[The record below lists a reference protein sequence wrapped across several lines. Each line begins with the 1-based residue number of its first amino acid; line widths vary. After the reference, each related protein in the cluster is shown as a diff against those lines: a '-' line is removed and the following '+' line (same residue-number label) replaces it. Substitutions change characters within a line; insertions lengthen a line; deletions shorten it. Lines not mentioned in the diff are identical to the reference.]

1 MNIEIYTLDYCP
13 FCKKAKAFFDEK
25 NIPYVEYKLNGDED
39 EEFRK
44 LQKKFDIK
52 NEVTVPQ
59 IVINGKRIGGYSDL
73 MALYETGKLKF

>member
-25 NIPYVEYKLNGDED
+25 NIPYVEYKLNGNED

-59 IVINGKRIGGYSDL
+59 IIINGKRIGGYSDL
-73 MALYETGKLKF
+73 MALYEAGKLKF

>member
-13 FCKKAKAFFDEK
+13 FCKKAKAFFDER
-25 NIPYVEYKLNGDED
+25 NIPYIEYKHDGDEE

-52 NEVTVPQ
+52 GEVTVPQ
-59 IVINGKRIGGYSDL
+59 IIINGKRIGGYSDL
-73 MALYETGKLKF
+73 MALYEGGKLNF

>member
-13 FCKKAKAFFDEK
+13 FCKKAKAFFDER
-25 NIPYVEYKLNGDED
+25 NIPYIEYELDGDEE

-52 NEVTVPQ
+52 GEVTVPQ
-59 IVINGKRIGGYSDL
+59 IIINGKRIGGYSDL
-73 MALYETGKLKF
+73 MALYEGGKLNF

>member
-73 MALYETGKLKF
+73 KALYEAGKLKF

>member
-13 FCKKAKAFFDEK
+13 FCKKAKVFFDER
-25 NIPYVEYKLNGDED
+25 NIPYIEYKLDGDEE

-52 NEVTVPQ
+52 GEVTVPQ
-59 IVINGKRIGGYSDL
+59 IIINGKRIGGYSDL
-73 MALYETGKLKF
+73 MALYEGGKLNF

>member
-13 FCKKAKAFFDEK
+13 FCKKAKAFFDER
-25 NIPYVEYKLNGDED
+25 NIPYIEYKLDGDEE

-52 NEVTVPQ
+52 GEVTVPQ
-59 IVINGKRIGGYSDL
+59 IIINGKRIGGYSDL
-73 MALYETGKLKF
+73 MALYEGCKLNF

>member
-73 MALYETGKLKF
+73 MMLYEAGKLKF

>member
-44 LQKKFDIK
+44 LQKKYDIK

-73 MALYETGKLKF
+73 TALYEAGKLKF

>member
-25 NIPYVEYKLNGDED
+25 NIQYIEYKLNGDED

-59 IVINGKRIGGYSDL
+59 IIINGKRIGGYSDL
-73 MALYETGKLKF
+73 MALYEAGKLKF

>member
-25 NIPYVEYKLNGDED
+25 NIPYVEYKLNGNED

-73 MALYETGKLKF
+73 MALYEAGKLKF